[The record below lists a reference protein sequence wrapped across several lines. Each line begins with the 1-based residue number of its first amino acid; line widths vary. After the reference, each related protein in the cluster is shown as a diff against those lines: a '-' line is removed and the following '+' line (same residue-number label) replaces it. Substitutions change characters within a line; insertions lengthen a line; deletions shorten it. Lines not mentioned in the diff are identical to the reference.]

1 MKVLHVIP
9 AVAARYGGPSRAVFE
24 MCGAVA
30 ERGMKVLVAT
40 TDADGPGRLAVETG
54 TPFMYE
60 GVETIF
66 FARRLSE
73 RFGYSRGLA
82 RWLKLNAGGFDVAH
96 IHAVFS
102 HPCVAAA
109 RACRLSRVPYV
120 VRPLGS
126 LDPWSM
132 KQKPWRKR
140 LLWHAAAGRMLREA
154 AAVHYTTLEERR
166 LAEST
171 LGLTGGV
178 VIPLG
183 VEAGDA
189 AAGDFWHRNP
199 ALGNGPYVLALTRLH
214 PKKNLESL
222 IAAFLSL
229 SARGDFAGWRL
240 IVAGDGEDD
249 YVARLKR
256 CAAGSPRIVFTGW
269 LGGEDKALALRGA
282 ELLALPSRQENFGL
296 CVAEALARGVP
307 VLVSRQVNLAAEIE
321 EARAGWVTGMEQHE
335 LERALAEAMSDANE
349 RERRGRAGRDF
360 AARHLAW
367 PRVAAQL
374 VALYQSIINRGA
386 EPAPASQNGSHL
398 ETQGTH

>member
-1 MKVLHVIP
+1 MKILHVIP

-24 MCGAVA
+24 MCRALGESGAEVF
-30 ERGMKVLVAT
+30 VAT

-54 TPFMYE
+54 TPFVYE

-66 FARRLSE
+66 FARQLSE

-82 RWLKLNAGGFDVAH
+82 RWLKLNAPGFDVVH

-109 RACRLSRVPYV
+109 RACRLSRVPYI

-154 AAVHYTTLEERR
+154 AAIHYTTREEQR

-171 LGLTGGV
+171 LGLAGGV
-178 VIPLG
+178 IIPLG
-183 VEAGDA
+183 VEVKDVGGANG
-189 AAGDFWHRNP
+189 FRHNHP
-199 ALGNGPYVLALTRLH
+199 ALSDGPYVLALSRLH
-214 PKKNLESL
+214 PKKNLEAL

-229 SARGDFAGWRL
+229 SAREDFARWRL
-240 IVAGDGEDD
+240 VIAGDGEED

-256 CAAGSPRIVFTGW
+256 SAAGSSRIVFTGW
-269 LGGEDKALALRGA
+269 LDGDDKALALRGT

-296 CVAEALARGVP
+296 CVAEALAGGVP
-307 VLVSRQVNLAAEIE
+307 VIVSRHVNLAAEIE
-321 EARAGWVTGMEQHE
+321 ETQAGWVTGLEQHE
-335 LERALAEAMSDANE
+335 LERTLAEAMSDTNE
-349 RERRGRAGRDF
+349 RHRRGRAGRDF

-367 PRVAAQL
+367 PQVATQL
-374 VALYQSIINRGA
+374 VALYQSVINRGA
-386 EPAPASQNGSHL
+386 ESLSEKVASATS
-398 ETQGTH
+398 